1 MTVISYYTE
10 EELNALKEKWRKE
23 EERLNSLDDY
33 WYISGGD
40 VKKEEDGITN
50 ARLNYERKQFRQRT
64 KYLDY
69 PETDSKLELEDTAYA
84 VFADCTTIKVP
95 HMVVPSSNGGIR
107 GKVVGFSPAS
117 RLRMKKRLAK
127 LNLEGTYDFFVTLT
141 YPEKYVTDMELS
153 KRDLDVFRK
162 AFAREFETFIGG
174 IWRLEYQQRGAPHY
188 HMLLI
193 SEKPVSRKKII
204 DFIAKRWPDIVRT
217 SYLKSGGNAEEY
229 QEHYEKHKKSGHNV
243 QFMKS
248 REMVT
253 NYISKYISKVDETV
267 LPEGTGRMWGQ
278 WEFNGKKLDFTPSET
293 GTLAKEEVVLLKRMV
308 RKHKKASNRLT
319 LAEERQLKTGEIGS
333 VKQQKML
340 QKKIRQHKKDK
351 KYAKRIAKQN
361 TITLFGYG
369 TESSNGA
376 VIKKMLDASRL
387 LYAMDLVE
395 RDCDVVGCVSTDLIN
410 LHISPSSVVT
420 RDEKPSEV
428 GEVLGHTGDGG
439 RGGSMVSTVAKR
451 EGLKENDVGVCKRPP
466 PVFTEEEWRKGE
478 ELQLRR
484 VREYR
489 ERYGLSER
497 K

>member
-10 EELNALKEKWRKE
+10 EELSKLKEKWHKE
-23 EERLNSLDDY
+23 EERLNNLDDY

-40 VKKEEDGITN
+40 VKEELDGVTN
-50 ARLNYERKQFRQRT
+50 ARLNYERKKFRQRT
-64 KYLDY
+64 QYLDY
-69 PETDSKLELEDTAYA
+69 PETDSKLELESTTYA
-84 VFADCTTIKVP
+84 VFADCTAIKVP
-95 HMVVPSSNGGIR
+95 HMVVSNSNGGKR
-107 GKVVGFSPAS
+107 GKCVGFSPAS
-117 RLRMKKRLAK
+117 RLRMKKSLAK
-127 LNLEGTYDFFVTLT
+127 LNLKDKYSFFITLT
-141 YPEKYVTDMELS
+141 YPEKYITDMHLS

-162 AFAREFETFIGG
+162 AFAREFKSFIGG
-174 IWRLEYQQRGAPHY
+174 YWRLEYQQRGAPHY

-204 DFIAKRWPDIVRT
+204 KFIARRWPDIVRT
-217 SYLKSGGNAEEY
+217 SYLREGGNEKEY
-229 QEHYEKHKKSGHNV
+229 REHYEKHKKSGHNV

-253 NYISKYISKVDETV
+253 NYISKYISKVDNTV
-267 LPEGTGRMWGQ
+267 LPDGTGRMWGKWQ
-278 WEFNGKKLDFTPSET
+278 FNGKKLDFAPSET
-293 GTLAKEEVVLLKRMV
+293 GTLVKEETVLLKRMV
-308 RKHKKASNRLT
+308 RKHKEASNRLT
-319 LAEERQLKTGEIGS
+319 LAEERQLKTGEINS
-333 VKQQKML
+333 LKQQKML

-395 RDCDVVGCVSTDLIN
+395 RDCNVAGCVSTDLIN
-410 LHISPSSVVT
+410 PHISPSSID
-420 RDEKPSEV
+420 RIDEKASGV
-428 GEVLGHTGDGG
+428 GNVLGDTGHGG
-439 RGGSMVSTVAKR
+439 TDGSMASTVPR
-451 EGLKENDVGVCKRPP
+451 RDGLKGDERVRRRPP

-489 ERYGLSER
+489 ERYGLSEL

>member
-10 EELNALKEKWRKE
+10 EELNELKEKWRKE
-23 EERLNSLDDY
+23 EERLNNLDDY
-33 WYISGGD
+33 WHIED
-40 VKKEEDGITN
+40 IDIREEIDGITN
-50 ARLNYERKQFRQRT
+50 ARLNYERKQFRQRD
-64 KYLDY
+64 KCLDY
-69 PETDSKLELEDTAYA
+69 NETDSKLELEDTVYA

-95 HMVVPSSNGGIR
+95 HMTVSGNSGGIR
-107 GKVVGFSPAS
+107 GKCVGFSPAS

-127 LNLEGTYDFFVTLT
+127 LNLKDKYSFFITLT
-141 YPEKYVTDMELS
+141 YPEKYITDMRLS

-174 IWRLEYQQRGAPHY
+174 FWRLEYQKRGAPHY

-193 SEKPVSRKKII
+193 SEKPISRKKII
-204 DFIAKRWPDIVRT
+204 KFIARRWPDIVRT
-217 SYLKSGGNAEEY
+217 SYLREGGNEKEY
-229 QEHYEKHKKSGHNV
+229 RPHYEKHKKSGHNV

-267 LPEGTGRMWGQ
+267 LPDGTGRMWGQ
-278 WEFNGKKLDFTPSET
+278 WQFNGKMLDFTPSET
-293 GTLAKEEVVLLKRMV
+293 GKLIKEETVFLKRMV
-308 RKHKKASNRLT
+308 RKHKEASNRLT
-319 LAEERQLKTGEIGS
+319 LTEERQLKIGEIGS
-333 VKQQKML
+333 LKQQKIL

-395 RDCDVVGCVSTDLIN
+395 RDCDVAGCVSTDLIN
-410 LHISPSSVVT
+410 PHISPSSID
-420 RDEKPSEV
+420 RIDEKASGV
-428 GEVLGHTGDGG
+428 GNVLGDTGHG
-439 RGGSMVSTVAKR
+439 RINSSVVSTVPNRDGSK
-451 EGLKENDVGVCKRPP
+451 GNGVGARRPP
-466 PVFTEEEWRKGE
+466 PVFTEEEWRRGE